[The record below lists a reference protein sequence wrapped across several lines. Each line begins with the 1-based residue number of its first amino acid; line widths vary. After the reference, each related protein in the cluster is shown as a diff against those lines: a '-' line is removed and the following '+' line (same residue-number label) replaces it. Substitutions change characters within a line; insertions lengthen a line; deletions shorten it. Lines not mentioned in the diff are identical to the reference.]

1 MSLVGIM
8 AAQLNERLY
17 ISAYTQHLVLYKTD
31 YQNTK
36 YIIFLRALTQIAH
49 SEAEQLTYLVGIA
62 VPKNTQTEECGMD
75 FVKTITLSEP
85 TRPSMNKCSFK
96 VNFMEGSIVQKNT
109 EHDKCDM

>member
-8 AAQLNERLY
+8 APQLNERLY
-17 ISAYTQHLVLYKTD
+17 ISAYTQHLVFYKTD

-62 VPKNTQTEECGMD
+62 VPKYTQTEGMWNGFCKD
-75 FVKTITLSEP
+75 S
-85 TRPSMNKCSFK
+85 
-96 VNFMEGSIVQKNT
+96 NFE
-109 EHDKCDM
+109 

>member
-1 MSLVGIM
+1 MKGCTYLLILSTLFF
-8 AAQLNERLY
+8 
-17 ISAYTQHLVLYKTD
+17 YKTD

-49 SEAEQLTYLVGIA
+49 SEAEQLTYLVEMQS
-62 VPKNTQTEECGMD
+62 PNTHRLRECGMD

-85 TRPSMNKCSFK
+85 TRPSMNKCSFI
-96 VNFMEGSIVQKNT
+96 VNLMEGSIVQKNT

>member
-8 AAQLNERLY
+8 APQLSERLY
-17 ISAYTQHLVLYKTD
+17 VSAYTQHLVLYKTD

-62 VPKNTQTEECGMD
+62 VPKNKQTEGMWNGFCKD
-75 FVKTITLSEP
+75 
-85 TRPSMNKCSFK
+85 N
-96 VNFMEGSIVQKNT
+96 NFE
-109 EHDKCDM
+109 